1 MNSALLI
8 YSMENLTILN
18 GRDVVFGQPIQRI
31 ILAEQL
37 ALAAKTA
44 HIDNRFLLRNLI
56 YRGQK
61 RCAVMYC
68 TVNMMCR

>member
-1 MNSALLI
+1 MHSAWLI
-8 YSMENLTILN
+8 YSLENLTMLN
-18 GRDVVFGQPIQRI
+18 GRDVVFGQPSQRI

-44 HIDNRFLLRNLI
+44 HIDNRLLLRSLI

-68 TVNMMCR
+68 MVNMMCR